1 MQLTTLQM
9 LDDETVLLRLSHL
22 YAVDEDAEMSEVVSV
37 DVANALPMLNIDS
50 MVELTL
56 SANQVNEETVDI
68 FLQQL
73 AFTIQ
78 GFSPLAFAIFAL
90 SQCICCT
97 GLVQEKATATK
108 LKWKTQSV
116 DSTEERPTQVSREVP
131 LGIRR
136 RHEDMTVNISPM
148 EIRTFKLKLAPTTV
162 ASTSATASARR
173 LK

>member
-1 MQLTTLQM
+1 MLSAVILNRRGVGPGLVIRSRHLLAFSTPATSYRLQRTFAQEQQDPFVLAFAKLSQASAAPRTSVSALNGITLPPNVQLTTLQM

-73 AFTIQ
+73 ACSRSK
-78 GFSPLAFAIFAL
+78 GF
-90 SQCICCT
+90 
-97 GLVQEKATATK
+97 
-108 LKWKTQSV
+108 
-116 DSTEERPTQVSREVP
+116 
-131 LGIRR
+131 
-136 RHEDMTVNISPM
+136 HH
-148 EIRTFKLKLAPTTV
+148 
-162 ASTSATASARR
+162 
-173 LK
+173 